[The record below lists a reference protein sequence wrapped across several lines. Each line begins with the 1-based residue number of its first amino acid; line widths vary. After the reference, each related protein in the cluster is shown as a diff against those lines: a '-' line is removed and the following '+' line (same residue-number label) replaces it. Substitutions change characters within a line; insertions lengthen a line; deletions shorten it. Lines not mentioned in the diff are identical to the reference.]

1 MTFAL
6 ISALEKGS
14 CGSFGHISI
23 LILFSFNFGHLLI
36 PGRDILPI
44 TDLEIPNF
52 EWHDDLVKKKHFAV
66 QQDFARVKGDKHY
79 HEFFNEIKITH
90 FPQFLKQN

>member
-1 MTFAL
+1 MCCNGILAL
-6 ISALEKGS
+6 ISIIDWGS
-14 CGSFGHISI
+14 CGRFGHI
-23 LILFSFNFGHLLI
+23 LIHVQFRFNFGHLLI

-52 EWHDDLVKKKHFAV
+52 EWHDNLVKKKHFAV

-79 HEFFNEIKITH
+79 LEFLMK
-90 FPQFLKQN
+90 